1 MSLVFVISA
10 PSGSGKSTLVEQ
22 MLKEDSKLK
31 FSTSYTTRDRTA
43 QDREGFHYHFT
54 GKEEFQKMVANNEF
68 LEWAEV
74 HGNYYGT
81 HRSVLDEANREG
93 KDLLL
98 DIDVQGARQLKMT
111 IPDAIRIF
119 ILAPSRQE
127 LEVRLRRRQ
136 RDSDAVI
143 QLRIARAAQ
152 EIEGFSD
159 YDYVIVNDNVV
170 TAGNQLRSV
179 IQAERRRS
187 KLSAVKQE
195 VEAILGTFKDRH

>member
-22 MLKEDSKLK
+22 MLNEDPRLK
-31 FSTSYTTRDRTA
+31 FSTSYTTRERTD
-43 QDREGFHYHFT
+43 QDKEGFHYHFT
-54 GKEEFQKMVANNEF
+54 DKERFQKMVAKGEF

-81 HRSVLDEANREG
+81 HRSVLDDAGNQG

-98 DIDVQGARQLKMT
+98 DIDVQGARQLKET

-119 ILAPSRQE
+119 ILAPSREE

-143 QLRIARAAQ
+143 QLRVARAAQ

-159 YDYVIVNDNVV
+159 YDYVIVNDDVE

-187 KLSAVKQE
+187 NLAAVKKE
-195 VEAILGTFKDRH
+195 VAAILGTFKERR

>member
-22 MLKEDSKLK
+22 MLKEDRRLM
-31 FSTSYTTRDRTA
+31 FSTSYTTRGRTA
-43 QDREGFHYHFT
+43 QDQAGFHYNFT
-54 GKEEFQKMVANNEF
+54 GKDEFLRMVGNSEF

-98 DIDVQGARQLKMT
+98 DIDVQGARQLKVT
-111 IPDAIRIF
+111 IPDAVRIF

-136 RDSDAVI
+136 RDSDSVI
-143 QLRIARAAQ
+143 QLRVARAAQ
-152 EIEGFSD
+152 EIEGFGD
-159 YDYVIVNDNVV
+159 YDYVIVNDDIV

-187 KLSAVKQE
+187 KLAAVKQE
-195 VEAILGTFKDRH
+195 VEAILGTFKDRP